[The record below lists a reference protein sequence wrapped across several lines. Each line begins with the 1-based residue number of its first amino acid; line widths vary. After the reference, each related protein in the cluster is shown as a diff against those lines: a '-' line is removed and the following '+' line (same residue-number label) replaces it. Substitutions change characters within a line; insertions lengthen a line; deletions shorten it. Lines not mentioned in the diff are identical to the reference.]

1 MPTLFLIRHGENDFT
16 GKRLAGCR
24 PGVHLNA
31 KGQEQARQLTGYL
44 ADVPFTAIY
53 SSPLERAVETA
64 QPLAERCGLPLQH
77 HNGLLEVDFGRW
89 QGLTF
94 RYLRRL
100 PDWKDLYKQADT
112 FCFPGGET
120 IAAAQQR
127 VVAALDEIA
136 SKHSEKDVI
145 ACVSH
150 SDSIRLAVTHYLHMP
165 LSGFH
170 QLRVDLV
177 SVTVLM
183 LDKGMAYLAAF
194 NCPPGGINFSK
205 PR

>member
-1 MPTLFLIRHGENDFT
+1 MSILYLIRHGENDFT
-16 GKRLAGCR
+16 GKRLAGCQ

-31 KGQEQARQLTGYL
+31 NGKAQAQQLADYL
-44 ADVPFTAIY
+44 AEIPFTAVY

-64 QPLAERCGLPLQH
+64 QPLAERCGLPLQLH
-77 HNGLLEVDFGRW
+77 DGLLEVNFGRW

-94 RYLRRL
+94 SYLRRL
-100 PDWKDLYKQADT
+100 PDWKNLYKQTDT
-112 FCFPGGET
+112 FCFPGGES

-127 VVAALDEIA
+127 VAAALDAID
-136 SKHSEKDVI
+136 SQHSERDLI

-177 SVTVLM
+177 SVTVLV
-183 LDKGMAYLAAF
+183 LGKEAAHLAAF
-194 NCPPGGINFSK
+194 NCPPSGLKFSK

>member
-1 MPTLFLIRHGENDFT
+1 MPLLYLIRHGENDFT
-16 GKRLAGCR
+16 GKRLAGCQ

-31 KGQEQARQLTGYL
+31 NGRSQAQQLSDYL
-44 ADVPFTAIY
+44 ADTPFTAIY
-53 SSPLERAVETA
+53 SSPLERAIETA
-64 QPLAERCGLPLQH
+64 QPLAERCKLPIQSHEGLM
-77 HNGLLEVDFGRW
+77 EVDFGRW

-94 RYLRRL
+94 TYLRRL
-100 PDWKDLYKQADT
+100 SDWKELYKNAET
-112 FCFPGGET
+112 FSFPDGES

-165 LSGFH
+165 LAGFH

-177 SVTVLM
+177 SVTVLAI
-183 LDKGMAYLAAF
+183 GRETAHLAAF
-194 NCPPGGINFSK
+194 NCQPGGMKFSK

>member
-1 MPTLFLIRHGENDFT
+1 MPILFLIRHGENDFT

-31 KGQEQARQLTGYL
+31 KGVEQAQQLADYL
-44 ADVPFTAIY
+44 AEVPFTAIY
-53 SSPLERAVETA
+53 SSPLERTMETA
-64 QPLAERCGLPLQH
+64 RLLAERHGLPLQPCA
-77 HNGLLEVDFGRW
+77 GLLEVDFGRW

-94 RYLRRL
+94 RYLRHL
-100 PDWKDLYKQADT
+100 PDWKNLYKQADT
-112 FCFPGGET
+112 FSFPGGET

-136 SKHSEKDVI
+136 AKHSEKDIV

-150 SDSIRLAVTHYLHMP
+150 SDSIRLAVAHYLHMP

-170 QLRVDLV
+170 QLQVDLV

-183 LDKGMAYLAAF
+183 LRKGMAHLAAF
-194 NCPPGGINFSK
+194 NCPPGGLKLSK